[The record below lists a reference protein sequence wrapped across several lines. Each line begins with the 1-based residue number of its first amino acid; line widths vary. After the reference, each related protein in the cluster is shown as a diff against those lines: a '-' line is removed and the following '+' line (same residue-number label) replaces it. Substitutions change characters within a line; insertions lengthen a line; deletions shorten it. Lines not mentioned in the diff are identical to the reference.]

1 MMANRSLFGITREVL
16 KDLTT
21 CKLCFEEYDE
31 VERQAKYLPCLHS
44 FCLFCLVEHAKG
56 ERVFKC
62 PMCRRST
69 NVPENGVRGLPDNF
83 IVGTLTDLQPVVNNA
98 DPSTILRCGSCT
110 DEENVSAV
118 GFCLACQ
125 AFLCRT
131 CKEAHSRMRAFD
143 GHEVKTMEQLQNPS
157 TPPQQ
162 GSYCDQHKRER
173 LTLFCTGAKCQKV
186 LCILCAQTRHQGQ
199 DHPTV
204 ELAVRSAEVM
214 RDMNNLVEQA
224 RHKATLVREISGK
237 INTEIN
243 RTSRLYE
250 ESANAVNRFFEALQE
265 KLKERVTNANIF
277 QNQVCVDRTNLLR
290 RQTDRAESIISQ
302 FESACQFAETACGT
316 GNPVHL
322 LWAKE
327 QVFAKLEEL
336 INLNLA
342 KHIPF
347 QPTSEDVFKS
357 LTADQEWA
365 LEEFEKI
372 FQRLGI
378 FTKSICNYDFEVDL
392 AEGKTFSLITEAL
405 QVVRLR
411 LSDKPGQ
418 SLENLIDRLDAFIV
432 SPDGNSTDCAI
443 LRMSDTDIQGCEV
456 QVQPMVSG
464 THKLNI
470 SVSGVPIKHS
480 PFFLEVADGPPQEPT
495 AQEEISSDVTWNQKE
510 ISTDVTWNPDVFAGR
525 EHTIFVKLH
534 GIREGQRLT
543 ARYYMQED
551 QSTNGLENDND
562 DEPIEDVTHQDV
574 GTDARITSTADEGT
588 FRVAFTPSQAGR
600 LIMSI
605 FLDDKPIPNQPFLV
619 SVGPRRQTS
628 PYSASIRFAQMGR
641 HTGRIAVL
649 DMPYSIVVSMHDYKR
664 PLRTGGRSIIATIA
678 SGTSHQIQCVARDIQ
693 NGSYNI
699 EFIPRSL
706 GSHTLE
712 ITVDGQYLDINPKSF
727 TVSRYLPFGNP
738 RCGYI
743 SPTGIAVDKERN
755 FVLVADGRQSCI
767 HRLDL
772 DGNDALQH
780 IAISTKRSVQI
791 ATSKLGRLVMLI
803 PAEST
808 VILLSAFTKDE
819 EQRWSCSSETTTP
832 TNVFCSQD
840 NKVIISDC
848 NSQKLFV
855 YDSQGV
861 IISHIQLPEGSLTGS
876 CMNNACCLPNNDVI
890 VATSCHPYRIIRY
903 TIAGT
908 LKYASVSPANGDQL
922 AVAALG
928 EQATI
933 VVSSAGKVM
942 ILALH
947 PNGSSTVVSEF
958 KTERIYTSLGSTADG
973 CFMAFDPGEGFHLD
987 KYSYREYPDEEEG
1000 KEVLV

>member
-21 CKLCFEEYDE
+21 CKLCYEEYDE

-44 FCLFCLVEHAKG
+44 FCLFCLVKHAKG

-62 PMCRRST
+62 PLCRRST

-83 IVGTLTDLQPVVNNA
+83 IVGTLTDLQPVVTNA
-98 DPSTILRCGSCT
+98 DPSTVLRCGSCT
-110 DEENVSAV
+110 DEENTSVV

-131 CKEAHSRMRAFD
+131 CNEAHSRMRAFD
-143 GHEVKTMEQLQNPS
+143 GHEVRTMEQLQNPS
-157 TPPQQ
+157 TLPQQ
-162 GSYCDQHKRER
+162 GSYCDQHKHER

-277 QNQVCVDRTNLLR
+277 QNQVCLDRTNLLR

-327 QVFAKLEEL
+327 QVFARLEEL

-357 LTADQEWA
+357 FTADQEWA

-432 SPDGNSTDCAI
+432 SPDGNSTNCAI

-470 SVSGVPIKHS
+470 SVSGVPIKYS
-480 PFFLEVADGPPQEPT
+480 PFSLEVADGRPQEPT

-562 DEPIEDVTHQDV
+562 EEPLEDVTHQDV
-574 GTDARITSTADEGT
+574 GTEARITSTADEGT

-619 SVGPRRQTS
+619 SVGPRRQPS

-649 DMPYSIVVSMHDYKR
+649 DMPYSIVVSMHDNKR
-664 PLRTGGRSIIATIA
+664 PLRTGGRSIIATIT
-678 SGTSHQIQCVARDIQ
+678 SGTSHQIQCVARDNQ
-693 NGSYNI
+693 NG
-699 EFIPRSL
+699 
-706 GSHTLE
+706 
-712 ITVDGQYLDINPKSF
+712 
-727 TVSRYLPFGNP
+727 
-738 RCGYI
+738 
-743 SPTGIAVDKERN
+743 
-755 FVLVADGRQSCI
+755 
-767 HRLDL
+767 
-772 DGNDALQH
+772 
-780 IAISTKRSVQI
+780 
-791 ATSKLGRLVMLI
+791 
-803 PAEST
+803 
-808 VILLSAFTKDE
+808 
-819 EQRWSCSSETTTP
+819 RWSCSSETTTP

-840 NKVIISDC
+840 DKVIISDC

-861 IISHIQLPEGSLTGS
+861 FISHIQLPEGSLTGS

-890 VATSCHPYRIIRY
+890 VATSSYPYRILRY

-908 LKYASVSPANGDQL
+908 HKYTSVSPANGDQL

-987 KYSYREYPDEEEG
+987 KYSYREYQDEEEG
-1000 KEVLV
+1000 KDVLV